1 MAAAVDY
8 RFYLLDEN
16 EHILGVRVHA
26 VAEERLVQAM
36 AQRILQAERNTI
48 VCVEGWNRDR
58 RICRVRRGRTD
69 EALFIWLPRLAG
81 LRTC

>member
-1 MAAAVDY
+1 MPGAIDY

-16 EHILGVRVHA
+16 DHILGVRVHA
-26 VAEERLVQAM
+26 VAEERLVQPM
-36 AQRILQAERNTI
+36 ARRILQAERNTV

-58 RICRVRRGRTD
+58 RVCRVRRGRAD
-69 EALFIWLPRLAG
+69 EALFICLPALAV

>member
-16 EHILGVRVHA
+16 DHILGVRVHA
-26 VAEERLVQAM
+26 VAEERLVQQM
-36 AQRILQAERNTI
+36 ARRILQAERNTI

>member
-1 MAAAVDY
+1 MAVAIDY

-16 EHILGVRVHA
+16 DHILGVRVHA
-26 VAEERLVQAM
+26 VAEERMVQDTAR
-36 AQRILQAERNTI
+36 RILQAERNTV

-69 EALFIWLPRLAG
+69 QALFIWLPSLAVP
-81 LRTC
+81 RTC